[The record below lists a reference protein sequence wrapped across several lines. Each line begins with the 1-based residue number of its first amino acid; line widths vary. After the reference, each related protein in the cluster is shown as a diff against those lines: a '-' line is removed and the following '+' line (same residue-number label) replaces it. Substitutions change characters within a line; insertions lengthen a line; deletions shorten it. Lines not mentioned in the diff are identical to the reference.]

1 MQKIK
6 IKIKKPLIL
15 ITKIHIIF
23 LKEGMICMILEFSV
37 ANYLSFKDKITFSM
51 IANSSKGLDDNYI
64 MLNEKKVLKTAAVY
78 GSNASGKSNLFKV
91 LTTVIL
97 MLRNSNSIDINTKL
111 PLIPFKFDDDY
122 LDKPSEFEIKFVIND
137 IRYVYGFVADV
148 NKIYDEYLYFYP
160 NGRETKI
167 FDRTNVN
174 DYSFPQTDEKTL
186 NEIETKNASNKFF
199 LATAT
204 NWNFEKT
211 KPVYEFLT
219 NNIVTCVNLEE
230 LKAMSFNAYME
241 NKDSLKTFA
250 IDFLKKTDFN
260 IEDYKISKIDI
271 PKELLTAIPELLTM
285 NERPKAYQVLFKH
298 KGSKNFLSLEE
309 ESLGTQIVFAFIPFI
324 ADTLKNKKVLVI
336 DELDKSLH
344 PYLVQ
349 YIVEIFN
356 NSEFNKNGS
365 QLIFNTH
372 DTNLLD
378 LNILR
383 RDQIWF
389 TEKNKENGVS
399 DLYPLSDFSVRKQE
413 NVEKG
418 YMLGKYGAVPFIKN
432 DYNLWEK
439 E

>member
-1 MQKIK
+1 
-6 IKIKKPLIL
+6 
-15 ITKIHIIF
+15 
-23 LKEGMICMILEFSV
+23 
-37 ANYLSFKDKITFSM
+37 M
-51 IANSSKGLDDNYI
+51 IANSSKELDDNYI
-64 MLNEKKVLKTAAVY
+64 IVSEKKILKTAAIY
-78 GSNASGKSNLFKV
+78 GGNASGKSNLFK
-91 LTTVIL
+91 IL
-97 MLRNSNSIDINTKL
+97 MTVVFMLKNSNNIDINGKL

-137 IRYVYGFVADV
+137 IRYVYGFVANV
-148 NKIYDEYLYFYP
+148 SKIYDEYLYFYP

-174 DYSFPQTDEKTL
+174 DYSFPQKDEKIL
-186 NEIETKNASNKFF
+186 KEIETKNASNKFF

-260 IEDYKISKIDI
+260 IEDYKISKINI

-309 ESLGTQIVFAFIPFI
+309 ESLETQIVFAFIPFI

-344 PYLVQ
+344 PYLVH

-383 RDQIWF
+383 RD
-389 TEKNKENGVS
+389 
-399 DLYPLSDFSVRKQE
+399 
-413 NVEKG
+413 
-418 YMLGKYGAVPFIKN
+418 
-432 DYNLWEK
+432 
-439 E
+439 